1 MGSFILPSTSEKYY
15 SKNKSYVSL
24 LPTNY
29 TRSSVL
35 LSISETYFP
44 RRNPISISL
53 LSINCVWKYYI
64 LLSIGKK
71 TPFEKEKLY
80 LSVIR

>member
-1 MGSFILPSTSEKYY
+1 MLFSISEKCFTPLLVINYVHIWETLFY
-15 SKNKSYVSL
+15 SQQVKILFQKKSYVSL

-53 LSINCVWKYYI
+53 LSINCA
-64 LLSIGKK
+64 
-71 TPFEKEKLY
+71 
-80 LSVIR
+80 